1 MCGRFNIISSPL
13 TQFIMSILD
22 GDIAVTTVSEG
33 DTGQNDASLLNLHL
47 ETRYNIAP
55 TDQVPVLLRT
65 PEGSWDMRDMRWWL
79 VPYWSKGPDSK
90 YTMFNAKSETLT
102 TSRAYKQPF
111 KSRRCIVPASGYYEW
126 VKEAGGKQPYYVE
139 PVSADGLGFAAIWET
154 WKGESTIIESCSI
167 VTTAATEGMVS
178 LHHRVPVMLS
188 SGEIE
193 AWVNQE
199 TDAKTLAAI
208 MAPAHKLALSI
219 TPVSTHV
226 NNARNKDQGCIDIVG
241 DSVIVN

>member
-1 MCGRFNIISSPL
+1 MCGRFNVISSPL
-13 TQFIMSILD
+13 TQFIMSILE
-22 GDIAVTTVSEG
+22 GDISVDLLQSH
-33 DTGQNDASLLNLHL
+33 GQNDPSLLGLHL
-47 ETRYNIAP
+47 ETRYNLAP

-65 PEGSWDMRDMRWWL
+65 AQGGWDIRDMRWWL

-139 PVSADGLGFAAIWET
+139 PVNEDGLGFAAIWET
-154 WKGESTIIESCSI
+154 WKGENSVIESCSI
-167 VTTAATEGMVS
+167 VTTAATEGLAA

-188 SGEIE
+188 AEE
-193 AWVNQE
+193 VNAWVNPE
-199 TDAKTLAAI
+199 SDADILAAI
-208 MAPAHKLALSI
+208 LAPAHKFPLSI
-219 TPVSTHV
+219 TPVTTHV
-226 NNARNKDQGCIDIVG
+226 NNARHKDQSCLETIG
-241 DSVIVN
+241 DPVIVN

>member
-13 TQFIMSILD
+13 TQFVMSILE
-22 GDIAVTTVSEG
+22 GEIAVSFDQGE
-33 DTGQNDASLLNLHL
+33 GQNDPSLVNLRL

-65 PEGSWDMRDMRWWL
+65 SNGAWDIRDMRWWL

-90 YTMFNAKSETLT
+90 YTMFNARSETLT
-102 TSRAYKQPF
+102 TSRAFKQPF

-126 VKEAGGKQPYYVE
+126 VKEKDGKQPYYVQ
-139 PVSADGLGFAAIWET
+139 PVDSDGFAFAAIWET
-154 WKGESTIIESCSI
+154 WKGENTVVESCSI
-167 VTTAATEGMVS
+167 VTTAATEGMAS

-188 SGEIE
+188 PAEID
-193 AWVNQE
+193 AWVNLE
-199 TDAKTLAAI
+199 TDSSVLSS
-208 MAPAHKLALSI
+208 MLAPAQKFPLSI

-226 NNARNKDQGCIDIVG
+226 NNARNKDQGCLEFLG
-241 DSVIVN
+241 DPVIVN